1 MSDQEIKQIIID
13 TLSEQQAFRDLAPVD
28 VAGIA
33 IDMVLAVLKKAE
45 AE

>member
-1 MSDQEIKQIIID
+1 MSDQELKQIIID
-13 TLSEQQAFRDLAPVD
+13 TLTEQQAFRDLAPVD

-45 AE
+45 SK